1 MFALLAGIYDST
13 IPPPMVILFLG
24 LDNSGKTSTLE
35 SLKQLHSTPGPKIPL
50 NMIRPTLGVNNSTL
64 VVNKR
69 SITVYD
75 PAGRVEGRRMWS
87 GYYAES
93 HGILYVVEGHGEP
106 SAGARLEE
114 SQLVFSTVSSSMPNK
129 PIAIFVNCPDLERR
143 SEIGKLVT
151 EYFKIYLYEGRVKVF
166 LGDVKSGYDGK
177 MEGAGEA
184 IDWLVKMET
193 LAMFTKIN
201 DETT

>member
-1 MFALLAGIYDST
+1 M
-13 IPPPMVILFLG
+13 
-24 LDNSGKTSTLE
+24 
-35 SLKQLHSTPGPKIPL
+35 
-50 NMIRPTLGVNNSTL
+50 GVNNSTL

-93 HGILYVVEGHGEP
+93 HGILYVVEGRGES

-151 EYFKIYLYEGRVKVF
+151 EVRRGAERRDHEGVINTTDYEGVV
-166 LGDVKSGYDGK
+166 
-177 MEGAGEA
+177 
-184 IDWLVKMET
+184 IQLVASL
-193 LAMFTKIN
+193 LALRTF
-201 DETT
+201 